1 MLESDFTPPLPRH
14 SESSSKSVRSPDPSL
29 LRLCFQVNLGTCT
42 SVLRS
47 LYPSNVASM
56 AKTGD
61 TVHNSQ
67 AMTSPNLR
75 FHASCRIQ
83 QAYDPGLHFILTSDW
98 RKPESALSELEELSV
113 LKECSMAD
121 RFLLSSIA

>member
-1 MLESDFTPPLPRH
+1 
-14 SESSSKSVRSPDPSL
+14 
-29 LRLCFQVNLGTCT
+29 
-42 SVLRS
+42 
-47 LYPSNVASM
+47 M

>member
-1 MLESDFTPPLPRH
+1 MLESNFTPPLPRH

-61 TVHNSQ
+61 TVHSSQ
-67 AMTSPNLR
+67 AMTSPNVH
-75 FHASCRIQ
+75 FHASSRITYRLVIP
-83 QAYDPGLHFILTSDW
+83 ALT
-98 RKPESALSELEELSV
+98 
-113 LKECSMAD
+113 
-121 RFLLSSIA
+121 